1 MQIKMATK
9 KKSSWGGRRE
19 GAGRP
24 ATGRKKRTIYVTD
37 EEYNKLMECL
47 KELRQEK

>member
-24 ATGRKKRTIYVTD
+24 ATGRKKRNFYITD
-37 EEYNKLMECL
+37 EEYQKLMEYL
-47 KELRQEK
+47 ETLRK